1 MPQWFSGYQ
10 PIIAVPIGDRG
21 LQYGDGLFET
31 VAVRNGR
38 IRLWALHEDRLLT
51 SCRRIGIQTEH
62 LHDLYNQLDAALQ
75 ASGNRNANCLTKVI
89 VTRGQGPR
97 GYRPPDDCPPSVYV
111 GIFDHIPCPDMLYTR
126 GIDIRICNTR
136 LSSQPHTAGMKL
148 LSRIEQILARS
159 EWNDSNISEGIML
172 DQSDDIVCGTMSNVF
187 MATEHGLMTP
197 ELVSAGV
204 AGVMRRH
211 IISIAEQNGIP
222 VEVKQIPAT
231 EIAGA
236 SEFFVCNS
244 QIGIWPVSRCG
255 HRSFGARPITDKLRR
270 LLRFSGVIEG
280 PA

>member
-31 VAVRNGR
+31 VAVRNGQ
-38 IRLWALHEDRLLT
+38 IRLWPLHEDRLLT

-62 LHDLYNQLDAALQ
+62 LFDLPNQLDAALQ
-75 ASGNRNANCLTKVI
+75 ASDNGNANCLIKVI
-89 VTRGQGPR
+89 VTRGQGER
-97 GYRPPDDCPPSVYV
+97 GYRPPADSQPSVYV
-111 GIFDHIPCPDMLYTR
+111 GIFDCIACPDTHYTR
-126 GIDIRICNTR
+126 GIDMRICNTR

-148 LSRIEQILARS
+148 LSRIDQVLARS
-159 EWNDSNISEGIML
+159 EWNDSSISEGIML
-172 DQSDDIVCGTMSNVF
+172 DQSDNIVCGTMSNIF
-187 MATEHGLMTP
+187 IATEHGLMTP

-211 IISIAEQNGIP
+211 IISIADQNGIP
-222 VEVKQIPAT
+222 VDVKQIPAT
-231 EIAGA
+231 QIAGA
-236 SEFFVCNS
+236 AEFFVCNS

-255 HRSFGARPITDKLRR
+255 HRTFGARPITENLRR
-270 LLRFSGVIEG
+270 LLRSSGVIEG